1 MNTLIWSDQSFSK
14 SKIHISGS
22 NLLNTHF
29 LTNNAQQ
36 LLSTIQPPN
45 LLPSLAAAAAA
56 QQQAVHKQQQQQSQQ
71 QQTPQCKSSLQPT
84 KSHHISSRHSPLA
97 INNHLKSSR
106 ENLGTRPKSHS
117 PTSANLS
124 NHLMFEKCIREMG
137 GSSGGAARLTPIPE
151 RTSDPIDRANDEH
164 RKNSPNH
171 NSSRD
176 SQSPNYPN
184 RYILIIIP
192 CIF

>member
-1 MNTLIWSDQSFSK
+1 M
-14 SKIHISGS
+14 
-22 NLLNTHF
+22 
-29 LTNNAQQ
+29 
-36 LLSTIQPPN
+36 
-45 LLPSLAAAAAA
+45 PSLAAAAAA
-56 QQQAVHKQQQQQSQQ
+56 QQQAVQQSQSQQ

-84 KSHHISSRHSPLA
+84 KSHHISARHSPLST
-97 INNHLKSSR
+97 NNQLKSSR
-106 ENLGTRPKSHS
+106 ENHGSRPKSHS

-151 RTSDPIDRANDEH
+151 RTSEPTDRSTDEH

-184 RYILIIIP
+184 RYII
-192 CIF
+192 